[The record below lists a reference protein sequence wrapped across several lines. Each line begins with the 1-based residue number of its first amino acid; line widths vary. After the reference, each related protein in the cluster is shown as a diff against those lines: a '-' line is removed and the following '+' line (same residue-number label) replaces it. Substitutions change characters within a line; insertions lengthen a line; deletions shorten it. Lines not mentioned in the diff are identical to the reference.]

1 MTSTTDVMFNS
12 LAESFSDLP
21 SPIREETTNS
31 TLIPDSMIISNWV
44 RNVDLGERYLSQTAY
59 CILVCSFSA

>member
-12 LAESFSDLP
+12 LEKSFSDLP
-21 SPIREETTNS
+21 SPIREETRDS

-44 RNVDLGERYLSQTAY
+44 
-59 CILVCSFSA
+59 